1 MRIVLS
7 SGLSRTRIAA
17 DLGIGK
23 STLGKW
29 IVEYRP
35 TGPTSE
41 PQGDLARE
49 NERLRLENRILREER
64 EILKKLSPV
73 LCEPKAMRFA
83 FIHGHRHEWPIE
95 RLCHVLQVSARGY
108 RAWTSRPA
116 CQRQRTDLKILA
128 HIREHYALS
137 NASYGRPR
145 MALELREA
153 GLDVGEHRV
162 GRLMKDN
169 GIRPV
174 RTRRHKVTTDSHHQ
188 TGIVANLLDGDF
200 PADRSNQKWAGDI
213 SHIWTAGGWLYLAV
227 VIDLFSRRVIGWAV
241 SDRMKKD
248 LAIRA
253 LDMAV
258 RLRDPAPGC
267 IFHSDR
273 GSQYG
278 SHDFRKKLL
287 AHGLLA
293 SMSGKGN
300 CFDNAAVETFF
311 KSLKAERLWRQNWS
325 TRREATA
332 AIVQYING
340 FYNPRRRHSYLG
352 GISPLAFEARVA

>member
-1 MRIVLS
+1 
-7 SGLSRTRIAA
+7 
-17 DLGIGK
+17 
-23 STLGKW
+23 
-29 IVEYRP
+29 
-35 TGPTSE
+35 
-41 PQGDLARE
+41 
-49 NERLRLENRILREER
+49 
-64 EILKKLSPV
+64 
-73 LCEPKAMRFA
+73 MRFA

-95 RLCHVLQVSARGY
+95 RLCQVLRVSARGY

-116 CQRQRTDLKILA
+116 CQRQRTDLKVLT
-128 HIREHYALS
+128 HIREHFALS
-137 NASYGRPR
+137 NGSYGRPR
-145 MALELREA
+145 MTMELREA
-153 GLDVGEHRV
+153 GLDVGERRV
-162 GRLMKDN
+162 GRLMKAN

-174 RTRRHKVTTDSHHQ
+174 RTRRHKMTTDSHHQ
-188 TGIVANLLDGDF
+188 SDIAANLLDGNF
-200 PADRSNQKWAGDI
+200 LAEGPNRKWAGDI
-213 SHIWTAGGWLYLAV
+213 SYIWTAEGWLYLAV
-227 VIDLFSRRVIGWAV
+227 VIDLFSRRVIGWAA

-258 RLRDPAPGC
+258 RLRNPAPGC

-278 SHDFRKKLL
+278 SHDFQKKLL
-287 AHGLLA
+287 AHGLLV

-311 KSLKAERLWRQNWS
+311 KSLKAEWLWRQNWP
-325 TRREATA
+325 TRRQATT
-332 AIVQYING
+332 AIFQYING

>member
-1 MRIVLS
+1 MR
-7 SGLSRTRIAA
+7 
-17 DLGIGK
+17 
-23 STLGKW
+23 
-29 IVEYRP
+29 
-35 TGPTSE
+35 
-41 PQGDLARE
+41 
-49 NERLRLENRILREER
+49 
-64 EILKKLSPV
+64 
-73 LCEPKAMRFA
+73 
-83 FIHGHRHEWPIE
+83 
-95 RLCHVLQVSARGY
+95 VSARGY

-116 CQRQRTDLKILA
+116 CQRQRTDLKVLT
-128 HIREHYALS
+128 HIREHFALS
-137 NASYGRPR
+137 NGSYGRPR
-145 MALELREA
+145 MTMELREA
-153 GLDVGEHRV
+153 GLDVGERRV
-162 GRLMKDN
+162 GRLMKAN

-174 RTRRHKVTTDSHHQ
+174 RTRGHKMTTDSHHQ
-188 TGIVANLLDGDF
+188 SDIAANLLDGNF
-200 PADRSNQKWAGDI
+200 LAEGPNRKWAGDI
-213 SHIWTAGGWLYLAV
+213 SYIWTAEGWLYLAV
-227 VIDLFSRRVIGWAV
+227 VIDLFSRRVIGWAA

-258 RLRDPAPGC
+258 RLRNPAPGC

-278 SHDFRKKLL
+278 FHDFQKKLL

-311 KSLKAERLWRQNWS
+311 KSLKAEWLWRQNWP
-325 TRREATA
+325 TRRQATT
-332 AIVQYING
+332 AIFQYING